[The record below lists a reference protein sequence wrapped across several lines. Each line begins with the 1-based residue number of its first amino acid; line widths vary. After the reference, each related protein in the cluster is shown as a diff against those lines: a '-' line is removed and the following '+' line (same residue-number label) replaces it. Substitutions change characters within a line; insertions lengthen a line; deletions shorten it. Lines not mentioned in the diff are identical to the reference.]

1 MTITAISHAL
11 SAIAPLGGP
20 EAATPDLPAQQRF
33 AELLNAPQSA
43 DAPDALFSAQ
53 GALNE
58 LTVGAELTAKVAGS
72 LTQSIN
78 KLVNIQ

>member
-1 MTITAISHAL
+1 MTVAAINNAL
-11 SAIAPLGGP
+11 SAIAPLGQT
-20 EAATPDLPAQQRF
+20 EAVTPDIPAQQRF
-33 AELLNAPQSA
+33 AELLNAPQTA
-43 DAPDALFSAQ
+43 NAPDALFSAQ